1 MQYMGSIFSGTHRVW
16 ILIAVITI
24 VAAGI
29 AGYAVYQ
36 SNGSGELSRGRAEPP
51 RQEDAPDRELRVE
64 ADTSVLED
72 TKNLNVR
79 VTMYNRSRHDLDV
92 TFSDSCTRPDLFVN
106 GEYVAGS
113 RGGACAQVIT
123 DITIAAGKSRTWE
136 FRVPAR
142 VFTQEEN
149 RLIAT
154 WRDYESVPLK
164 IRKDTE

>member
-1 MQYMGSIFSGTHRVW
+1 MW
-16 ILIAVITI
+16 IVIAVITI

-36 SNGSGELSRGRAEPP
+36 SDGSGELSRGRAEPP
-51 RQEDAPDRELRVE
+51 RREDAPDRELRVE

-72 TKNLNVR
+72 TENLDVR
-79 VTMYNRSRHDLDV
+79 VTMYNGSRHDLDV

-123 DITIAAGKSRTWE
+123 DITIAAGESRTWDLTI
-136 FRVPAR
+136 PTQA
-142 VFTQEEN
+142 FTHEEN
-149 RLIAT
+149 RVTAT
-154 WRDYESVPLK
+154 WHDYESAPLK
-164 IRKDTE
+164 IRKNTE